1 MQLGTP
7 FSCCSA
13 IFAQMEEKTGKSS
26 IAETFERITGTLPPK
41 GFGEPFATAFSA
53 LYKGDKEEI
62 AAAAYTCSLF
72 LSAILEQ
79 FPTEKLHIF
88 VHNIQE
94 NYRRFSF
101 NCKMYETIFENM
113 GSNALCDIAL
123 LDNSGHACSKKCDK
137 KDIFEAL
144 DFYTNR

>member
-26 IAETFERITGTLPPK
+26 ITETFERITGTLPPK

-101 NCKMYETIFENM
+101 NCKMYDTILAHMKAEHLTSTPLLN
-113 GSNALCDIAL
+113 CDSSPITRE
-123 LDNSGHACSKKCDK
+123 CRKEE
-137 KDIFEAL
+137 IFEAL